1 MFGWIIVLLVGLQQN
16 TVLRAFV
23 PECRSP
29 TLYVLAGTAAKRPHN
44 LPETS
49 SFHNLP
55 VLPKYPTSGSF
66 TFKNSQNNNI
76 PMSTRTG
83 EQRFEGKTNNVSAVQ
98 IKTEHFVRQASDSCL
113 SKWKKK
119 SNKSKETFEKFAIS
133 PCVRRKS
140 DSLVCDWGVESLL
153 WKAHPGHAWEKA
165 RWPLRRGLCNILTEI
180 SGILAAL
187 HPFKLH
193 CNGACRP
200 PRLRA

>member
-1 MFGWIIVLLVGLQQN
+1 MKSWMFGWIIVLLVGLQQS

-29 TLYVLAGTAAKRPHN
+29 TLYVLARTAAKRPHN

-113 SKWKKK
+113 SKWKK
-119 SNKSKETFEKFAIS
+119 NLI
-133 PCVRRKS
+133 
-140 DSLVCDWGVESLL
+140 
-153 WKAHPGHAWEKA
+153 KA
-165 RWPLRRGLCNILTEI
+165 RRHLKSLPFLPASGRKVIHWCVTEV
-180 SGILAAL
+180 
-187 HPFKLH
+187 
-193 CNGACRP
+193 
-200 PRLRA
+200 

>member
-1 MFGWIIVLLVGLQQN
+1 MIFSHCFRQHVAQVIKRQFSSVASWSQQNVEFWRLWFRCPVLSKRPWTPADIQKRIHRVQVSCWMFGWIIVVLVGLQQS
-16 TVLRAFV
+16 TVLWAFV

-55 VLPKYPTSGSF
+55 VPPKYPTSGSF

-98 IKTEHFVRQASDSCL
+98 IKTFC
-113 SKWKKK
+113 
-119 SNKSKETFEKFAIS
+119 
-133 PCVRRKS
+133 
-140 DSLVCDWGVESLL
+140 
-153 WKAHPGHAWEKA
+153 
-165 RWPLRRGLCNILTEI
+165 
-180 SGILAAL
+180 
-187 HPFKLH
+187 
-193 CNGACRP
+193 
-200 PRLRA
+200 